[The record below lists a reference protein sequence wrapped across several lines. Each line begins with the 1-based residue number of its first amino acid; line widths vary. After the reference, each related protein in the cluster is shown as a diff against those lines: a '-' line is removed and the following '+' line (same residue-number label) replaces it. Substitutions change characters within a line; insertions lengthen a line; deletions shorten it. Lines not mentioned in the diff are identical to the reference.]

1 LHRSGPVA
9 AALGT
14 TKAHVCLGFLLIV
27 LAATFGFKAGL
38 ARADGGGIYF
48 QGTWAANGGTHPTDY
63 DDTCNVLIYWYYGE
77 FDKSSADN
85 GRVMFID
92 SGGTWHHPVSGL
104 GSIATS
110 EPNYA
115 SYQKKVSTLNY
126 TNIAYPGTAIAAYH
140 SFRCT

>member
-1 LHRSGPVA
+1 MLRSGRVA

-14 TKAHVCLGFLLIV
+14 SKKYFCLCFILAV
-27 LAATFGFKAGL
+27 LAAAMGFGAGL

-48 QGTWAANGGTHPTDY
+48 QGNWAPGQTHPTGY
-63 DDTCNVLIYWYYGE
+63 DSTCNVLIWWDYGE

-92 SGGTWHHPVSGL
+92 AGGTWHRVVSGL

-110 EPNYA
+110 EPNYS
-115 SYQKKVSTLNY
+115 SYQKKVSNINF
-126 TNIAYPGTAIAAYH
+126 TNIAYPGTAIAAYV
-140 SFRCT
+140 SFRCV